1 VWHRLSDNRVLPW
14 IVAFTLGSLVVVELV
29 PLVASR
35 IHVASPS
42 LAGWA
47 LAVAVGVAATLW
59 GEIAKTDI
67 PSEEDLPL
75 TAAA

>member
-1 VWHRLSDNRVLPW
+1 VLPW
-14 IVAFTLGSLVVVELV
+14 IVAFTLGSLIVVELV
-29 PLVASR
+29 PAIASR
-35 IHVASPS
+35 IHVTSPS